1 MVGTSRSLTNVN
13 TMSYV
18 KSWGQTWAA
27 GKNPSRGASEALD
40 LVASTSANGS
50 IMCSTTTASNRCL
63 KLNAT
68 PGTAVIANTKN
79 VYLSVSLWSVTGS
92 AAAKTSTE
100 YHTANS

>member
-18 KSWGQTWAA
+18 KSWGQTWAT

-40 LVASTSANGS
+40 LVASTGANGS
-50 IMCSTTTASNRCL
+50 IMCATTTASNRCL
-63 KLNAT
+63 MLNAD

-79 VYLSVSLWSVTGS
+79 VYLSVSLWGTGTT
-92 AAAKTSTE
+92 AKTDD
-100 YHTANS
+100 